1 MATLRLGKEPG
12 VYIQEE
18 VNPALAILDTQLKV
32 AGLVGHAAPT
42 LTVADIAV
50 TRGDG
55 DTDTLPYAAGLV
67 QEVLC
72 ASDYVNA
79 YGTNLPQYVQLTAE
93 EPTVDRPGAEPV
105 EPTIADFAQ
114 DPENPTYEE
123 QEAFD
128 AAYAQ
133 WEIEDAEWKAAK
145 SAWDAYDAAV
155 AESDYSVQDNVITW
169 LTGTGK
175 HKPQTGYIYYVTAIV
190 AKDESYYKP
199 KKFADIEAVKAY
211 YGPEIYTINEQ
222 QFISEITVGARLMF
236 DNGADL
242 IWICESQANA
252 EGKAIPSNVKHAID
266 LMGEV
271 DIQSLVVMYQDKEI
285 QDHIKLHVVTAS
297 STENQKERVGFV
309 CALSDEEDDIIAQ
322 CKSFHEQR
330 IVNVIPSN
338 VTVLAEDASGVGQEF
353 TVQSTFAAA
362 AAVGMLVDNT
372 RLVSEPL
379 TRRTLTGI
387 YGASQVYTRSQIE
400 AMSGAGAFILKDT
413 GGVVTVNQSVTTDI
427 SNQNNRELSVVL
439 IKDEVMKDIRY
450 NLDRDYIGK
459 AYNRRVTPTQ
469 IKTSIMSILNSYVDN
484 LIEGYEEGDI
494 VVTADTMDSTRV
506 NVKMSFAVL
515 RPLNYIYISFMVTL

>member
-42 LTVADIAV
+42 LTVADIAI
-50 TRGDG
+50 TRGEG
-55 DTDTLPYAAGLV
+55 NTDTLPYAAGLV

-79 YGTNLPQYVQLTAE
+79 NGTNLPQYVQLTAT
-93 EPTVDRPGAEPV
+93 EPAFDRPGAEP
-105 EPTIADFAQ
+105 
-114 DPENPTYEE
+114 DPSDTEDHAVW
-123 QEAFD
+123 EAKK
-128 AAYAQ
+128 Q
-133 WEIEDAEWKAAK
+133 
-145 SAWDAYDAAV
+145 AWDAYDAAV
-155 AESDYSVQDNVITW
+155 AEADYSVEDNVITW
-169 LTGTGK
+169 LTGEDK

-190 AKDESYYKP
+190 AKDASYYKP
-199 KKFADIEAVKAY
+199 KKFADIDAVKAY
-211 YGPEIYTINEQ
+211 YGPEIYEINGQ
-222 QFISEITVGARLMF
+222 QFVSEITVGARLMF
-236 DNGADL
+236 DNGADV
-242 IWICESQANA
+242 IWICEAQADYT
-252 EGKAIPSNVKHAID
+252 GKPITSNIKAAID

-271 DIQSLVVMYQDKEI
+271 DIQSLVVMYQDADI
-285 QDHIKLHVVTAS
+285 QAYIKRHVVVAS

-309 CALSDEEDDIIAQ
+309 CALSDDENDIIAQ
-322 CKSFHEQR
+322 CKNFHEQR
-330 IVNVIPSN
+330 ITNVVPSH
-338 VTVLAEDASGVGQEF
+338 VTILAEDANGVGQEF

-379 TRRTLTGI
+379 TRKTLTGI
-387 YGASQVYTRSQIE
+387 YGASKVYTRAQIE
-400 AMSGAGAFILKDT
+400 AMSGAGAFILKDAD
-413 GGVVTVNQSVTTDI
+413 GVVTVNQSVTTDI

-459 AYNRRVTPTQ
+459 AYNRKVTPTQ
-469 IKTSIMSILNSYVDN
+469 IKTSIMSILNAYVDN
-484 LIEGYEEGDI
+484 LIEGYDESDI
-494 VVTADTMDSTRV
+494 VVTADTIDSTRV

-515 RPLNYIYISFMVTL
+515 RPLNYIYISFMVAL